1 VKRLLQ
7 LFPQIKDG
15 TKRALSCDEVRKRVY
30 QFETR
35 RYVERISQSPLEF
48 NSDSSS
54 LREFLENAQKKV
66 LHLQVFKREE
76 RTWLIKVYQV
86 IQKTGFVTEGQYTI
100 LKMKRLL
107 KVNQLM
113 DFTKLMQSTVTPH
126 LLLMACKANQELHE
140 KIKDVIRT
148 LFDTIKQKPIIKI
161 IIITPSEGST
171 VAFLHHTGRRT
182 SGIGS
187 VRKDER
193 LTWSD
198 LTARSQDKLLEK
210 LVIFQGAEI
219 SLNEILSAES
229 PSAKFLSLGTLEE
242 EKELTIAD
250 PVPTA
255 NAYNESYYIGRTLRH
270 QTFTKMS
277 IFNYIDIGGRYSH
290 FYLARTEEEYKYL
303 CRKKPRSNVH
313 WLQED
318 KSGNL
323 FWQQSQGSLETL
335 RGYIDTD
342 SSHTYTTEDLDKLL
356 EQAQHHTVMLISD
369 AAGMG
374 KSTVLTHLSK
384 QMKKKFPAKWV
395 VRIDLNDRT
404 DALKALKQDID
415 EEKAIEFVAEKV
427 LKLNPGLELELFKQ
441 GCEHKQ
447 KVRIVIMVDGLDE
460 INPFYKETVIDL
472 L

>member
-1 VKRLLQ
+1 MKRLLQ

-54 LREFLENAQKKV
+54 LREFLENAQQKV

-76 RTWLIKVYQV
+76 RTGLIKAYQV
-86 IQKTGFVTEGQYTI
+86 IQKTGCVTEVQYTI

-107 KVNQLM
+107 KVYQLM

-126 LLLMACKANQELHE
+126 LLLMACEANQKLHE
-140 KIKDVIRT
+140 EKKDVIRT
-148 LFDTIKQKPIIKI
+148 LFDTIKQKPNIKI

-270 QTFTKMS
+270 QTVTKMS
-277 IFNYIDIGGRYSH
+277 IFNDIDIGGRYSH

-323 FWQQSQGSLETL
+323 FWQQS
-335 RGYIDTD
+335 
-342 SSHTYTTEDLDKLL
+342 
-356 EQAQHHTVMLISD
+356 
-369 AAGMG
+369 
-374 KSTVLTHLSK
+374 
-384 QMKKKFPAKWV
+384 
-395 VRIDLNDRT
+395 
-404 DALKALKQDID
+404 
-415 EEKAIEFVAEKV
+415 
-427 LKLNPGLELELFKQ
+427 
-441 GCEHKQ
+441 
-447 KVRIVIMVDGLDE
+447 
-460 INPFYKETVIDL
+460 
-472 L
+472 